1 MNPFEVLGLTEGPFT
16 RAAVRR
22 AYATELRRHPP
33 ETDPAGF
40 RSVRDAYE
48 ALSRLDDAALA
59 RWASTALGSS
69 REDDEPSDDDP
80 DDGEPDGDAFADDAS
95 DGDAD
100 RTAPPLEPPPSQPDG
115 AARAPLLAF
124 EADLRARL
132 REVPAGD
139 AGAARAAEVLAS
151 VMPGAAADVG
161 VARVIVAV
169 TREER
174 GDAIDLLA
182 RAATPGFA
190 RTLLLD
196 GEAEVVGVVVE
207 RWRDPSGW
215 PALVALTRLV
225 DTQDPPV
232 GPPAS
237 ATALARLARAAAVL
251 APKAARRLAD
261 RAFEL
266 ASPTARQ
273 GLPLSGIDL
282 WAAASLTLGSGAA
295 AARRG
300 LAAAERGLAG
310 ATEGP
315 RAAEVD
321 ALVDA
326 LAAELKGGADEGSD
340 AEPLLVCL
348 RAEAPELISRARRQA
363 GVSARSLRDGAREDA
378 RKRAEPS
385 LAARITRMVFVLIAV
400 SGLVRR
406 CGGSSGTD
414 SISRPA
420 PSIRGIGS
428 ESYPPLSPAEREEL
442 KALQAKGNTLTTTE
456 LRRRTHLEIRQR
468 LGAR

>member
-1 MNPFEVLGLTEGPFT
+1 VNPFEVLGLTEGPFT

-59 RWASTALGSS
+59 RWASTALG
-69 REDDEPSDDDP
+69 PSLEDDDP
-80 DDGEPDGDAFADDAS
+80 PDDDEPDGDEPDGDVFANDAS

-100 RTAPPLEPPPSQPDG
+100 RTASPLEPSPGQPDG
-115 AARAPLLAF
+115 AARTPLSAF

-132 REVPAGD
+132 GVPPAGD
-139 AGAARAAEVLAS
+139 YGAARAAEVLAS
-151 VMPGAAADVG
+151 VMPGAAADAG
-161 VARVIVAV
+161 VAHVIVAV
-169 TREER
+169 AREER
-174 GDAIDLLA
+174 ADGLDVLT

-196 GEAEVVGVVVE
+196 GEAEVVGAVVE

-215 PALVALTRLV
+215 PHLVALTRLL

-261 RAFEL
+261 RAFQL
-266 ASPTARQ
+266 ASPAARQ
-273 GLPLSGIDL
+273 DLPLAGIDL
-282 WAAASLTLGSGAA
+282 WAAASLSLGSGAA

-326 LAAELKGGADEGSD
+326 LAAELRSGADEGAD

-348 RAEAPELISRARRQA
+348 RAEAPELVSRARRLA
-363 GVSARSLRDGAREDA
+363 GVSARSLSGGPART
-378 RKRAEPS
+378 PG
-385 LAARITRMVFVLIAV
+385 
-400 SGLVRR
+400 SGPPRR
-406 CGGSSGTD
+406 SPRGS
-414 SISRPA
+414 
-420 PSIRGIGS
+420 RGRCS
-428 ESYPPLSPAEREEL
+428 C
-442 KALQAKGNTLTTTE
+442 
-456 LRRRTHLEIRQR
+456 
-468 LGAR
+468 

>member
-22 AYATELRRHPP
+22 AYAAALRRHPP

-59 RWASTALGSS
+59 RWAATALGSS
-69 REDDEPSDDDP
+69 PDDDEPP
-80 DDGEPDGDAFADDAS
+80 DDESDGDAFADDAL
-95 DGDAD
+95 DDDD
-100 RTAPPLEPPPSQPDG
+100 RAAPPLEPPPGRPAG
-115 AARAPLLAF
+115 AAAAPLSAF

-132 REVPAGD
+132 REPPAGD

-151 VMPGAAADVG
+151 VMPGAAADIG
-161 VARVIVAV
+161 VARIVVVVA
-169 TREER
+169 REER

-196 GEAEVVGVVVE
+196 GDAEVVGVVVE

-215 PALVALTRLV
+215 PALVALTRLL

-261 RAFEL
+261 RAFQL

-273 GLPLSGIDL
+273 SLPLAGIDL
-282 WAAASLTLGSGAA
+282 WVAASLSLGSGAA

-340 AEPLLVCL
+340 AEPLLACL
-348 RAEAPELISRARRQA
+348 RAEAPELVSRARRQA
-363 GVSARSLRDGAREDA
+363 GVSARSLRAEHRDDA

-385 LAARITRMVFVLIAV
+385 LAAQITRMVLLLIAV

-406 CGGSSGTD
+406 CGRTSGID
-414 SISRPA
+414 STSPPA
-420 PSIRGIGS
+420 PSLRGVGS
-428 ESYPPLSPAEREEL
+428 EAYPPLSPAERDEL